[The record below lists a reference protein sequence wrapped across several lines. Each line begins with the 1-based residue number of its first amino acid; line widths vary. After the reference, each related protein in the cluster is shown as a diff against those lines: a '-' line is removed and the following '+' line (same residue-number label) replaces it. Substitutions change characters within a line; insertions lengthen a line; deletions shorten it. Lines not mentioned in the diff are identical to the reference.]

1 MALMGIARSL
11 ADESALL
18 VGAGQGLNVHD
29 CLRYVANQAFC
40 SNMRQMPRV
49 ATGLSLDSGALPLGW
64 FAYEQ
69 YPLWF

>member
-29 CLRYVANQAFC
+29 NMRYVANQAIWLLFI
-40 SNMRQMPRV
+40 
-49 ATGLSLDSGALPLGW
+49 
-64 FAYEQ
+64 FA
-69 YPLWF
+69 